1 LTRAATATAAALG
14 LLAAA
19 SGCRRGPRDEPV
31 RREPIVASDP
41 ALLPVPAVPAEKQDA
56 RTRKLIGEREGAL
69 REQLDRKAERSDLA
83 AAYGEL
89 GQAYHAFGFFE
100 LALACYENAARLDP
114 QVFAW
119 PYLTGR
125 VLAELNRTAPALDAV
140 EKALALQPT
149 NLPAR
154 VYQGD
159 LQRALGRFDDAR
171 ASYEK
176 ALEAS
181 PDLGAAWSGL
191 GQVAVLTGDYARAVE
206 LLEKALRAEPHARRL
221 HYPLSVAYRKLGQAE
236 KADRHLAQRE
246 AGEATVPDPL
256 LDGVLELNPYNQAQR
271 GLEALQGGRA
281 ARAVT
286 LLRAASQA
294 FPDNIEIRLQLGAAL
309 TFVGDPQAALAE
321 FQEALRGQPGN
332 PHVHYNLGTTLRVL
346 GRDQEALTHLRR
358 AVELHHEYPEALFNL
373 AQTLRHLGRDAEAAE
388 PLDELL
394 RLDPTDHRARMTRAR
409 VLARVGRCPEAVRSL
424 EEGLQLERDNA
435 AAGDL
440 LARVLAVCPGGQG
453 GDPRRALALARKSFA
468 GSATAEHAA
477 TVALAEAARAEW
489 AEAAAWQRRALER
502 LPPGASPEARRVFVE
517 QLSAYDKRTLP
528 ENW

>member
-1 LTRAATATAAALG
+1 L
-14 LLAAA
+14 
-19 SGCRRGPRDEPV
+19 RR
-31 RREPIVASDP
+31 
-41 ALLPVPAVPAEKQDA
+41 
-56 RTRKLIGEREGAL
+56 
-69 REQLDRKAERSDLA
+69 
-83 AAYGEL
+83 
-89 GQAYHAFGFFE
+89 
-100 LALACYENAARLDP
+100 
-114 QVFAW
+114 
-119 PYLTGR
+119 
-125 VLAELNRTAPALDAV
+125 
-140 EKALALQPT
+140 
-149 NLPAR
+149 
-154 VYQGD
+154 
-159 LQRALGRFDDAR
+159 
-171 ASYEK
+171 
-176 ALEAS
+176 
-181 PDLGAAWSGL
+181 
-191 GQVAVLTGDYARAVE
+191 
-206 LLEKALRAEPHARRL
+206 
-221 HYPLSVAYRKLGQAE
+221 
-236 KADRHLAQRE
+236 
-246 AGEATVPDPL
+246 
-256 LDGVLELNPYNQAQR
+256 
-271 GLEALQGGRA
+271 
-281 ARAVT
+281 
-286 LLRAASQA
+286 
-294 FPDNIEIRLQLGAAL
+294 
-309 TFVGDPQAALAE
+309 
-321 FQEALRGQPGN
+321 QPGN